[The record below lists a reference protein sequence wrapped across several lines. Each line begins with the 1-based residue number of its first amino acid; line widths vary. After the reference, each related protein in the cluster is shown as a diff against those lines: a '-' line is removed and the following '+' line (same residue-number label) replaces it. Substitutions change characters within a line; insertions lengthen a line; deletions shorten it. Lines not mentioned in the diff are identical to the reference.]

1 MNSFKIKSV
10 GIGKDKLF
18 IELIPYKI
26 ITVPKNYTPKLKN
39 ASIQDLEEFEI
50 IGDGIGIHFPKI
62 DEDIGVNGVVKDFL
76 KENLKIS
83 ASLYEKL
90 NLLSKKY
97 KLPKEK
103 ILEKALE
110 RL

>member
-1 MNSFKIKSV
+1 MNTFKIKSV

-18 IELIPYKI
+18 IELTPYKI
-26 ITVPKNYTPKLKN
+26 ITIPKDYTKKLQN
-39 ASIQDLEEFEI
+39 ASMKDLEEFEI
-50 IGDGIGIHFPKI
+50 IGDGVGIHFPKI
-62 DEDIGVNGVVKDFL
+62 DEDIGVEGIVKDFI
-76 KENLKIS
+76 KEKIKIPIH
-83 ASLYEKL
+83 LYEKL
-90 NLLSKKY
+90 TDLSQKY